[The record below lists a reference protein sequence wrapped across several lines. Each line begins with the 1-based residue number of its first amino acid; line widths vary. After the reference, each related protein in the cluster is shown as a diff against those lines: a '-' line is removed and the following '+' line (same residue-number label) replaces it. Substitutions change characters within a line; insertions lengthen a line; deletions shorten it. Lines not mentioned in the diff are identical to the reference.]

1 MRKRKAEIRG
11 ETMMTD
17 YQCEKCG
24 EPLETFE
31 EDGILV
37 IPPCN
42 TCVRMKNNTEIVEPA
57 LPEKGEE

>member
-1 MRKRKAEIRG
+1 
-11 ETMMTD
+11 MMTD